1 MWIGPGGPPG
11 AVPASLTPAILRLA
25 VIRAMQQNARRPA
38 PGEHWIVDRRAP
50 GAAQRPVRTVGR
62 DPWQAQFAGQGGG
75 RADHVGR
82 ASHLAE
88 HAVAGPGYSHLPS
101 GRPPLMPEDPN
112 PWGAPG
118 PAGYFH
124 PQPWEPN
131 EWVSDPAVYA
141 QTHPG
146 YPFSKTPLMP
156 DEGIV
161 GPGPAGY
168 FGPGGVPIGPGVRS
182 AMSGGPDF
190 TEALARLLSERQRV
204 RF

>member
-1 MWIGPGGPPG
+1 M
-11 AVPASLTPAILRLA
+11 ALL
-25 VIRAMQQNARRPA
+25 PA
-38 PGEHWIVDRRAP
+38 PGGTAYRTAIIRALRGALAPRGGAERRVVSRVP
-50 GAAQRPVRTVGR
+50 
-62 DPWQAQFAGQGGG
+62 AG
-75 RADHVGR
+75 D
-82 ASHLAE
+82 
-88 HAVAGPGYSHLPS
+88 YSHVPANK
-101 GRPPLMPEDPN
+101 PVLMPESPN

-168 FGPGGVPIGPGVRS
+168 FGPGGVPVGPGVRS
-182 AMSGGPDF
+182 AMSGGTGSLYGTPDF
-190 TEALARLLSERQRV
+190 ATALASLLSERQRV